1 MKLSIVRTDKKN
13 ISHLTVKSIEWFLE
27 RIKTD
32 TKAEDIGKFRHYIA
46 RFGDTGQYEDNV
58 PMAMIHPL
66 VEMTKTENGNLEITT
81 FNSLTIDTFCKAAYE
96 VALGAYSGVLPK
108 PIERQTVTARSSFRM
123 TLDESPYYNS
133 QATPMMVQIVRN
145 DLMPTDESGSE
156 QREMDYRGGVAA
168 L

>member
-13 ISHLTVKSIEWFLE
+13 ISHLTVKPIEWLLE

-66 VEMTKTENGNLEITT
+66 VEMTKMENGNLEITT
-81 FNSLTIDTFCKAAYE
+81 FNSLTWLHVSGLMKPDEIKAVKEASKILPTTCRWQE
-96 VALGAYSGVLPK
+96 CGDSGVC
-108 PIERQTVTARSSFRM
+108 ISERCFYKTTNG
-123 TLDESPYYNS
+123 D
-133 QATPMMVQIVRN
+133 
-145 DLMPTDESGSE
+145 
-156 QREMDYRGGVAA
+156 
-168 L
+168 

>member
-13 ISHLTVKSIEWFLE
+13 ISHLTVKPIEWFLE

-81 FNSLTIDTFCKAAYE
+81 FNSLTWLHVSGLMKPDEIKAVKEASKILPTTFAWRQKWMPSVRLLMKWLWGLIVAYFQNRLNVRRLLQE
-96 VALGAYSGVLPK
+96 AVSG
-108 PIERQTVTARSSFRM
+108 
-123 TLDESPYYNS
+123 
-133 QATPMMVQIVRN
+133 
-145 DLMPTDESGSE
+145 
-156 QREMDYRGGVAA
+156 
-168 L
+168 